1 MCKNKENTSDQELQM
16 IPADQPTELV
26 LIMQAIDK
34 LGGANAESAV
44 AVIKELSKMKREQE
58 RWDAEKE
65 FYSQLSAFQQ
75 ECPQIKKTKSTGK
88 VTDAGGKFSFMYAP
102 LDEVERTVRPHL
114 QPLGFSFYWDG
125 KTTKE
130 DGEYVR
136 EITFHLLHRNGHRT
150 KSSISAPITK
160 EIGSMKGIQ
169 LFGAGESYL
178 KRYTMLA
185 GLGIPTTDNDGNRLG
200 DTKAITK
207 DQAADL
213 ESKCDEL
220 KVDKKKYLEFM
231 GTNSFD
237 GIRATDY
244 KRAFGLLKQKESK
257 LAKDGV
263 A

>member
-1 MCKNKENTSDQELQM
+1 MCKDKKNELQT

-34 LGGANAESAV
+34 LGGNNAESAV
-44 AVIKELSKMKREQE
+44 AVIKELTKMKRDQE

-65 FYSQLSAFQQ
+65 FYAQLSAFQQ
-75 ECPQIKKTKSTGK
+75 VCPQIKKTKSTGK

-136 EITFHLLHRNGHRT
+136 EITFHLLHQNGHRT
-150 KSSISAPITK
+150 SSSISAPITK
-160 EIGSMKGIQ
+160 DIGSMKGIQ

-185 GLGIPTTDNDGNRLG
+185 GLGISTTDNDGNAPG
-200 DTKAITK
+200 NPAPITK
-207 DQAADL
+207 GQAADI
-213 ESKCDEL
+213 ESKCEEL
-220 KVDKKKYLEFM
+220 KIDKKKFFEYL
-231 GTNSFD
+231 GVDSFD
-237 GIRATDY
+237 GIRANDH
-244 KRAFGLLKQKESK
+244 KRALGLIKQKENPS
-257 LAKDGV
+257 L
-263 A
+263 